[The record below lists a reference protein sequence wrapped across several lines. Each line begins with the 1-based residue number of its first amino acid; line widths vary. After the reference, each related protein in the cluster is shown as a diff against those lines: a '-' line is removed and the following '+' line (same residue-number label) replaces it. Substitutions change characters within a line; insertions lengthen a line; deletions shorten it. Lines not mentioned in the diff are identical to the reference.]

1 MVSRHDRN
9 DDAALTSDRKT
20 MKIDGRDRILA
31 RIRAGLAINGELLEA
46 QGNAIPPS
54 RDHGPFLPT
63 DLDVVEQFRA
73 ELEALHAHVHV
84 CDGPAAALEQ
94 VFDLIDVAGALEVI
108 GWAERELPLP
118 DLLPRL
124 RDAGIAVVE
133 NQVLGRD
140 RTTQYATLEPVPVC
154 ITGVDAAIAE
164 SGTMLL
170 LSGVGRGRLASLLP
184 PMHIALLP
192 ADRIFRTLP
201 EAFAAL
207 QTAWGDRWFRDRS
220 NLTLI
225 TGPSRTADIEQT
237 LTLGVHGPRDV
248 HAIVIR

>member
-1 MVSRHDRN
+1 MADSRQRI
-9 DDAALTSDRKT
+9 L
-20 MKIDGRDRILA
+20 DRIRRSLNTTGA
-31 RIRAGLAINGELLEA
+31 LLGA

-54 RDHGPFLPT
+54 LDHGPFLPT
-63 DLDVVEQFRA
+63 DLDVVEQFRS
-73 ELEALHAHVHV
+73 ELGALHAHVHI
-84 CDGPAAALEQ
+84 CDGHAAALEQ
-94 VFDLIDVAGALEVI
+94 VFDLLHTVGARAVI

-124 RDAGIAVVE
+124 SEAGIAVVD
-133 NQVLGRD
+133 NQVLRRD
-140 RTTQYATLEPVPVC
+140 RATQYAALEPVPVC

-170 LSGVGRGRLASLLP
+170 LSGAGRGRLASLLP

-192 ADRIFRTLP
+192 VDRIVRTLP

-207 QTAWGDRWFRDRS
+207 QTSFGARWFRDRS